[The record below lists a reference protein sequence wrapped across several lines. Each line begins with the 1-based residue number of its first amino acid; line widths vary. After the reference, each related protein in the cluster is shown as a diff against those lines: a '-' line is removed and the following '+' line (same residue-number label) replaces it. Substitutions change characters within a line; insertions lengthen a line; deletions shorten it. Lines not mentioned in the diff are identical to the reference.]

1 MKKLI
6 ALITASF
13 MTLGMTNTAFAKV
26 IYHNLSTDGDLKIE
40 ETTGDTYEV
49 TGSGET
55 SNCIIVS
62 DGVKTYIIL
71 NGVNI
76 STTDESGIDAKNAT
90 VVLELKGENKIS
102 TDSNTKSGINVANGE
117 LTIKGNGKLEIST
130 AGDGAGIGSDDGEA
144 FEGKMTIKSGDVTA
158 FSGDDGAGIG
168 SGDDGDMSGSIV
180 ISGGTVH
187 ASSGDD
193 GAGIGSGDD
202 GDMSGSIV
210 ISGGT
215 VLASSG
221 DDGAGIGSGYD
232 GNMSGS
238 IVISGGTVLA
248 LNNDDYGAG
257 IGSGDDG
264 DISGSITIGG
274 NAKVTAVGGTDGG
287 AGIGSGDY
295 GDMTDGSSIIIKDNA
310 VVKATSQNDN
320 PAIGL
325 GDNHG
330 HNEYVFNGSIQILD
344 NANVTVTTDGS
355 NAAIGS
361 CNEES
366 SGTLAISTGSTING
380 ISGSDLD
387 KLKEMG
393 ILDGI
398 AEVTSVRPKN
408 SNPSFSLERLN
419 IVKRLKA
426 AKSGDVVAVSEKQL
440 NKGKLPAY
448 VLETLAAADDVTLLI
463 SCEEFDILIKSDEA
477 IADAGSTQ
485 FYTIDQLVR
494 MYE

>member
-1 MKKLI
+1 
-6 ALITASF
+6 
-13 MTLGMTNTAFAKV
+13 
-26 IYHNLSTDGDLKIE
+26 
-40 ETTGDTYEV
+40 
-49 TGSGET
+49 
-55 SNCIIVS
+55 
-62 DGVKTYIIL
+62 
-71 NGVNI
+71 
-76 STTDESGIDAKNAT
+76 
-90 VVLELKGENKIS
+90 
-102 TDSNTKSGINVANGE
+102 
-117 LTIKGNGKLEIST
+117 
-130 AGDGAGIGSDDGEA
+130 
-144 FEGKMTIKSGDVTA
+144 
-158 FSGDDGAGIG
+158 
-168 SGDDGDMSGSIV
+168 MSGSVV

-187 ASSGDD
+187 A
-193 GAGIGSGDD
+193 
-202 GDMSGSIV
+202 
-210 ISGGT
+210 
-215 VLASSG
+215 
-221 DDGAGIGSGYD
+221 
-232 GNMSGS
+232 
-238 IVISGGTVLA
+238 
-248 LNNDDYGAG
+248 LNKGEYGAG
-257 IGSGDDG
+257 IGSGDYG

-295 GDMTDGSSIIIKDNA
+295 GDMTEGSSIIIKDNS

-325 GDNHG
+325 GDDADDEFG
-330 HNEYVFNGSIQILD
+330 EDPFIFNGSIQILD
-344 NANVTVTTDGS
+344 NASITATTNGS

-366 SGTLAISTGSTING
+366 FGTLTISTGSTING

-398 AEVTSVRPKN
+398 AEVTSVSPKN
-408 SNPSFSLERLN
+408 SNSSFSLERLN

-426 AKSGDVVAVSEKQL
+426 ANSGDVVAVSEKQL

-485 FYTIDQLVR
+485 FYTIDQLVK
-494 MYE
+494 MYK

>member
-49 TGSGET
+49 TSSGET
-55 SNCIIVS
+55 TNCIIVS

-76 STTDESGIDAKNAT
+76 SATDKSGIDAKNAT
-90 VVLELKGENKIS
+90 VVLELAGENQIYI
-102 TDSNTKSGINVANGE
+102 DSESKAGINVSNGE
-117 LTIKGNGKLEIST
+117 LTIKGNGRLEVST
-130 AGDGAGIGSDDGEA
+130 AGDGAGIGSDDGDA
-144 FEGKMTIKSGDVTA
+144 FEGKITIKSGDVT
-158 FSGDDGAGIG
+158 
-168 SGDDGDMSGSIV
+168 
-180 ISGGTVH
+180 

-193 GAGIGSGDD
+193 GAGIGSGHD
-202 GDMSGSIV
+202 GDMSGSVV

-215 VLASSG
+215 VQASSD
-221 DDGAGIGSGYD
+221 DDGAGIGSGQYGD
-232 GNMSGS
+232 MSGS
-238 IVISGGTVLA
+238 IIISGGTVQA
-248 LNNDDYGAG
+248 LNNGDYGAG
-257 IGSGDDG
+257 IGSGDYG

-295 GDMTDGSSIIIKDNA
+295 GDMTEGSSIIIKDNA
-310 VVKATSQNDN
+310 LVKATSQNDN

-325 GDNHG
+325 GDNYDY
-330 HNEYVFNGSIQILD
+330 NEYVFNGSIQILD
-344 NANVTVTTDGS
+344 RASVTATTNGS

-366 SGTLAISTGSTING
+366 SGTLTISTGSTING

-477 IADAGSTQ
+477 IDDAGSTQ

>member
-49 TGSGET
+49 TSSGAT
-55 SNCIIVS
+55 TNCIIVS

-76 STTDESGIDAKNAT
+76 SATDKSGIDAKNAT
-90 VVLELKGENKIS
+90 VVLELAGENQIYI
-102 TDSNTKSGINVANGE
+102 DSESKAGINVSNGE
-117 LTIKGNGKLEIST
+117 LTIKGNGRLEVST

-144 FEGKMTIKSGDVTA
+144 YEGKITIKSGDVT
-158 FSGDDGAGIG
+158 
-168 SGDDGDMSGSIV
+168 
-180 ISGGTVH
+180 

-193 GAGIGSGDD
+193 GAGIGSGHD
-202 GDMSGSIV
+202 GDMSGSVV

-215 VLASSG
+215 VTASS
-221 DDGAGIGSGYD
+221 DEDGAGIGSGQYGD
-232 GNMSGS
+232 MSGS
-238 IVISGGTVLA
+238 IIISDGTVHA
-248 LNNDDYGAG
+248 LNKGEY
-257 IGSGDDG
+257 
-264 DISGSITIGG
+264 
-274 NAKVTAVGGTDGG
+274 G

-295 GDMTDGSSIIIKDNA
+295 GDMTEGSSIIIKDNA
-310 VVKATSQNDN
+310 LVKATSQKNN

-325 GDNHG
+325 GDNNDY
-330 HNEYVFNGSIQILD
+330 NECVFNGSMQILD
-344 NANVTVTTDGS
+344 SASITATTNGS

-366 SGTLAISTGSTING
+366 SGALTISTGSTING
-380 ISGSDLD
+380 VSGGDLD
-387 KLKEMG
+387 KLREMG

-398 AEVTSVRPKN
+398 AEVTSVSPKN

-485 FYTIDQLVR
+485 FYTIDQLVK

>member
-49 TGSGET
+49 TSSGET
-55 SNCIIVS
+55 TNCIIVS

-76 STTDESGIDAKNAT
+76 SATDKSGIDAKNAT
-90 VVLELKGENKIS
+90 VVLELAGENQIYI
-102 TDSNTKSGINVANGE
+102 DSESKAGINVSNGE
-117 LTIKGNGKLEIST
+117 LTIKGNGRLEVST
-130 AGDGAGIGSDDGEA
+130 AGDGAGIGSDDGDA
-144 FEGKMTIKSGDVTA
+144 FEGKITIKSGDVT
-158 FSGDDGAGIG
+158 
-168 SGDDGDMSGSIV
+168 
-180 ISGGTVH
+180 

-193 GAGIGSGDD
+193 GAGIGSGHD
-202 GDMSGSIV
+202 GDMSGSVV

-215 VLASSG
+215 VH
-221 DDGAGIGSGYD
+221 
-232 GNMSGS
+232 
-238 IVISGGTVLA
+238 A
-248 LNNDDYGAG
+248 LNKGEY
-257 IGSGDDG
+257 
-264 DISGSITIGG
+264 
-274 NAKVTAVGGTDGG
+274 G

-295 GDMTDGSSIIIKDNA
+295 GDMTEGSSIIIKDNS

-325 GDNHG
+325 GDDADDEFG
-330 HNEYVFNGSIQILD
+330 EDPFIFNGSIQILD
-344 NANVTVTTDGS
+344 NASITATTNGS

-366 SGTLAISTGSTING
+366 FGTLTISTGSTING

-398 AEVTSVRPKN
+398 AEVTSVSPKN
-408 SNPSFSLERLN
+408 SNSSFSLERLN

-426 AKSGDVVAVSEKQL
+426 ANSGDVVAVSEKQL

-485 FYTIDQLVR
+485 FYTIDQLVK
-494 MYE
+494 MYK

>member
-49 TGSGET
+49 TSSGAT
-55 SNCIIVS
+55 TNCIIVS

-76 STTDESGIDAKNAT
+76 SATDKSGIDAKNAT
-90 VVLELKGENKIS
+90 VVLELAGENQIYI
-102 TDSNTKSGINVANGE
+102 DSESKAGINVSNGE
-117 LTIKGNGKLEIST
+117 LTIKGNGRLEVST

-144 FEGKMTIKSGDVTA
+144 YEGKITIKSGDVT
-158 FSGDDGAGIG
+158 
-168 SGDDGDMSGSIV
+168 
-180 ISGGTVH
+180 

-193 GAGIGSGDD
+193 GAGIGSGHD
-202 GDMSGSIV
+202 GDMSGSVV

-215 VLASSG
+215 VTASS
-221 DDGAGIGSGYD
+221 DEDGAGIGSGQYGD
-232 GNMSGS
+232 MSGS
-238 IVISGGTVLA
+238 IIISDGTVHA
-248 LNNDDYGAG
+248 LNKGEYGAG
-257 IGSGDDG
+257 IGSGDYG

-274 NAKVTAVGGTDGG
+274 NAKVTAVGGSNGG

-295 GDMTDGSSIIIKDNA
+295 GDMTEGSSIIIKDNA
-310 VVKATSQNDN
+310 LVKATSQKNN

-325 GDNHG
+325 GDNNDY
-330 HNEYVFNGSIQILD
+330 NECVFNGSMQILD
-344 NANVTVTTDGS
+344 SASITATTNGS

-366 SGTLAISTGSTING
+366 SGALTISTGSTING
-380 ISGSDLD
+380 VSGGDLD
-387 KLKEMG
+387 KLREMG

-398 AEVTSVRPKN
+398 AEVTSVSPKN

-485 FYTIDQLVR
+485 FYTIDQLVK

>member
-49 TGSGET
+49 TSSGET
-55 SNCIIVS
+55 TNCIIVS

-76 STTDESGIDAKNAT
+76 SATDKSGIDAKNAT
-90 VVLELKGENKIS
+90 VVLELAGENQIYI
-102 TDSNTKSGINVANGE
+102 DSESKAGINVSNGE
-117 LTIKGNGKLEIST
+117 LTIKGNGRLEVST
-130 AGDGAGIGSDDGEA
+130 AGDGAGIGSDDGDA
-144 FEGKMTIKSGDVTA
+144 FEGKITIKSGDVT
-158 FSGDDGAGIG
+158 
-168 SGDDGDMSGSIV
+168 
-180 ISGGTVH
+180 

-193 GAGIGSGDD
+193 GAGIGSGHD
-202 GDMSGSIV
+202 GDMSGSVV

-215 VLASSG
+215 VH
-221 DDGAGIGSGYD
+221 
-232 GNMSGS
+232 
-238 IVISGGTVLA
+238 A
-248 LNNDDYGAG
+248 LNKGEYGAG
-257 IGSGDDG
+257 IGSGDYG

-295 GDMTDGSSIIIKDNA
+295 GDMTEGSSIIIKDNS

-325 GDNHG
+325 GDDADDEFG
-330 HNEYVFNGSIQILD
+330 EDPFIFNGSIQILD
-344 NANVTVTTDGS
+344 NASITATTNGS

-366 SGTLAISTGSTING
+366 FGTLTISTGSTING

-398 AEVTSVRPKN
+398 AEVTSVSPKN
-408 SNPSFSLERLN
+408 SNSSFSLERLN

-426 AKSGDVVAVSEKQL
+426 ANSGDVVAVSEKQL

-485 FYTIDQLVR
+485 FYTIDQLVK
-494 MYE
+494 MYK

>member
-49 TGSGET
+49 TSSGAT
-55 SNCIIVS
+55 TNCIIVS

-76 STTDESGIDAKNAT
+76 SATDKSGIDAKNAT
-90 VVLELKGENKIS
+90 VVLELAGENQIYI
-102 TDSNTKSGINVANGE
+102 DSESKAGINVSNGE
-117 LTIKGNGKLEIST
+117 LTIKGNGRLEVST

-144 FEGKMTIKSGDVTA
+144 YEGKITIKSGDVT
-158 FSGDDGAGIG
+158 
-168 SGDDGDMSGSIV
+168 
-180 ISGGTVH
+180 

-193 GAGIGSGDD
+193 GAGIGSGHD
-202 GDMSGSIV
+202 GDMSGSVV

-215 VLASSG
+215 VTASS
-221 DDGAGIGSGYD
+221 DEDGAGIGSG
-232 GNMSGS
+232 
-238 IVISGGTVLA
+238 
-248 LNNDDYGAG
+248 DY
-257 IGSGDDG
+257 G

-274 NAKVTAVGGTDGG
+274 NAKVTAVGGSNGG

-295 GDMTDGSSIIIKDNA
+295 GDMTEGSSIIIKDNA
-310 VVKATSQNDN
+310 LVKATSQKNN

-325 GDNHG
+325 GDNNDY
-330 HNEYVFNGSIQILD
+330 NECVFNGSMQILD
-344 NANVTVTTDGS
+344 SASITATTNGS

-366 SGTLAISTGSTING
+366 SGALTISTGSTING
-380 ISGSDLD
+380 VSGGDLD
-387 KLKEMG
+387 KLREMG

-398 AEVTSVRPKN
+398 AEVTSVSPKN

-485 FYTIDQLVR
+485 FYTIDQLVK

>member
-49 TGSGET
+49 TSSGAT
-55 SNCIIVS
+55 TNCIIVS

-76 STTDESGIDAKNAT
+76 SATDKSGIDAKNAT
-90 VVLELKGENKIS
+90 VVLELAGENQIYI
-102 TDSNTKSGINVANGE
+102 DSESKAGINVSNGE
-117 LTIKGNGKLEIST
+117 LTIKGNGRLEVST

-144 FEGKMTIKSGDVTA
+144 YEGKITIKSGDVT
-158 FSGDDGAGIG
+158 
-168 SGDDGDMSGSIV
+168 
-180 ISGGTVH
+180 

-193 GAGIGSGDD
+193 GAGIGSGHD
-202 GDMSGSIV
+202 GDMSGSVV

-215 VLASSG
+215 VTASS
-221 DDGAGIGSGYD
+221 DEDGAGIGSGQYGD
-232 GNMSGS
+232 MSGS
-238 IVISGGTVLA
+238 IIISDGTVHA
-248 LNNDDYGAG
+248 LTTGEYGAG
-257 IGSGDDG
+257 IGSGDYG

-274 NAKVTAVGGTDGG
+274 NAKVTAVGGSNGG

-295 GDMTDGSSIIIKDNA
+295 GDMTEGSSIIIKDNA
-310 VVKATSQNDN
+310 LVKATSQKNN

-325 GDNHG
+325 GDNNDY
-330 HNEYVFNGSIQILD
+330 NECVFNGSMQILD
-344 NANVTVTTDGS
+344 SASITATTNGS

-366 SGTLAISTGSTING
+366 SGALTISTGSTING
-380 ISGSDLD
+380 VSGGDLD
-387 KLKEMG
+387 KLREMG

-398 AEVTSVRPKN
+398 AEVTSVSPKN

-485 FYTIDQLVR
+485 FYTIDQLVK

>member
-187 ASSGDD
+187 
-193 GAGIGSGDD
+193 
-202 GDMSGSIV
+202 
-210 ISGGT
+210 
-215 VLASSG
+215 ASSG

-485 FYTIDQLVR
+485 FYSIDQLVR

>member
-49 TGSGET
+49 TSSGET
-55 SNCIIVS
+55 TNCIIVS

-76 STTDESGIDAKNAT
+76 SATDKSGIDAKNAT
-90 VVLELKGENKIS
+90 VVLELAGENQIYI
-102 TDSNTKSGINVANGE
+102 DSESKAGINVSNGE
-117 LTIKGNGKLEIST
+117 LTIKGNGRLEVST
-130 AGDGAGIGSDDGEA
+130 AGDGAGIGSDDGDA
-144 FEGKMTIKSGDVTA
+144 FEGKIAIKSGDVTA
-158 FSGDDGAGIG
+158 SSGHDGAGIG
-168 SGDDGDMSGSIV
+168 SGHDGDMSGSVV
-180 ISGGTVH
+180 ISGGTVQ

-193 GAGIGSGDD
+193 GAGIGSGQY
-202 GDMSGSIV
+202 GDMSGSII

-215 VLASSG
+215 VQ
-221 DDGAGIGSGYD
+221 
-232 GNMSGS
+232 
-238 IVISGGTVLA
+238 A
-248 LNNDDYGAG
+248 LNKGEYGAG
-257 IGSGDDG
+257 IGSGDYG

-274 NAKVTAVGGTDGG
+274 NAKVTAVGGSNGG

-295 GDMTDGSSIIIKDNA
+295 GDMTEGSSIIIKDNA
-310 VVKATSQNDN
+310 LVKATSQKNN

-325 GDNHG
+325 GDNNDY
-330 HNEYVFNGSIQILD
+330 NECVFNGSMQILD
-344 NANVTVTTDGS
+344 SASITATTNGS

-366 SGTLAISTGSTING
+366 SGTLTISTGSTING
-380 ISGSDLD
+380 VSGGDLD
-387 KLKEMG
+387 KLREMG

-398 AEVTSVRPKN
+398 AEVTAVSPKN

-485 FYTIDQLVR
+485 FYTIDQLVK

>member
-49 TGSGET
+49 TSSGET
-55 SNCIIVS
+55 TNCIIVS

-76 STTDESGIDAKNAT
+76 SATDKSGIDAKNAT
-90 VVLELKGENKIS
+90 VVLELAGENQIYI
-102 TDSNTKSGINVANGE
+102 DSESKAGINVSNGE
-117 LTIKGNGKLEIST
+117 LTIKGNGRLEVST
-130 AGDGAGIGSDDGEA
+130 AGDGAGIGSDDGDA
-144 FEGKMTIKSGDVTA
+144 FEGKITIKSGDVT
-158 FSGDDGAGIG
+158 
-168 SGDDGDMSGSIV
+168 
-180 ISGGTVH
+180 

-193 GAGIGSGDD
+193 GAGIGSGHD
-202 GDMSGSIV
+202 GDMSGSVV

-215 VLASSG
+215 VH
-221 DDGAGIGSGYD
+221 
-232 GNMSGS
+232 
-238 IVISGGTVLA
+238 A
-248 LNNDDYGAG
+248 LNKGEYGAG
-257 IGSGDDG
+257 IGSGDYG

-295 GDMTDGSSIIIKDNA
+295 GDMTEGSSIIIKDNS
-310 VVKATSQNDN
+310 VVKATSQNNN

-325 GDNHG
+325 GDDADDEFG
-330 HNEYVFNGSIQILD
+330 EDPFIFNGSIQILD
-344 NANVTVTTDGS
+344 NASITATTNGS

-366 SGTLAISTGSTING
+366 FGTLTISTGSTING

-398 AEVTSVRPKN
+398 AEVTSVSPKN
-408 SNPSFSLERLN
+408 SNSSFSLERLN

-426 AKSGDVVAVSEKQL
+426 ANSGDVVAVSEKQL

-485 FYTIDQLVR
+485 FYTIDQLVK
-494 MYE
+494 MYK

>member
-49 TGSGET
+49 TSSGET
-55 SNCIIVS
+55 TNCIIVS

-76 STTDESGIDAKNAT
+76 SATDKSGIDAKNAT
-90 VVLELKGENKIS
+90 VVLELAGENQIY
-102 TDSNTKSGINVANGE
+102 TDSESKAGINVSNGE
-117 LTIKGNGKLEIST
+117 LTIKGNGRLEVST
-130 AGDGAGIGSDDGEA
+130 AGDGAGIGSDDGDA
-144 FEGKMTIKSGDVTA
+144 FEGKITIKSGDVT
-158 FSGDDGAGIG
+158 
-168 SGDDGDMSGSIV
+168 
-180 ISGGTVH
+180 

-193 GAGIGSGDD
+193 GAGIGSGHD
-202 GDMSGSIV
+202 GDMSGSVV

-215 VLASSG
+215 VTASS
-221 DDGAGIGSGYD
+221 DEDGAGIGSGQYGD
-232 GNMSGS
+232 MSGS
-238 IVISGGTVLA
+238 IIISGGTVHA
-248 LNNDDYGAG
+248 LNKGEYGAG
-257 IGSGDDG
+257 IGSGDYG

-295 GDMTDGSSIIIKDNA
+295 GDMTEGSSIIIKDNA

-325 GDNHG
+325 GDDADDEFG
-330 HNEYVFNGSIQILD
+330 EDPFIFNGSIQILD
-344 NANVTVTTDGS
+344 SASITATTNGS

-366 SGTLAISTGSTING
+366 SGALTISTGSTING
-380 ISGSDLD
+380 VSGSDLD

-485 FYTIDQLVR
+485 FYTIDQLVK